1 MCAWFRRLC
10 TYDVHMATQTI
21 TTMVD
26 DIDGSSDD
34 VVTCAFGLGD
44 AQFEIDLNAAH
55 REELESVLAKF
66 IEAGRPVRGGTP
78 ARRQRRQ
85 ATGAGRPDREQTQAI
100 RQWAKDNGYE
110 VSERGRISKAIV
122 EAFEA
127 AH

>member
-1 MCAWFRRLC
+1 
-10 TYDVHMATQTI
+10 MATQTV
-21 TTMVD
+21 TTLVD

-44 AQFEIDLNAAH
+44 AHFEIDLNAAH

-66 IEAGRPVRGGTP
+66 VAAGRQMHRETHAA
-78 ARRQRRQ
+78 ARRSTKSER
-85 ATGAGRPDREQTQAI
+85 TDREQTHAI
-100 RQWAKDNGYE
+100 RPWAKDNGYE
-110 VSERGRISKAIV
+110 VSERGRISRTVV